1 MPRKY
6 KSKTKP
12 SERSRKIAKFW
23 NDRIVAGLKAKE
35 EYTKKAEE
43 VLAYFKDSDILF
55 DRGALA
61 SKFMDFGAGTATVSV
76 PKVAQLKAS
85 LGPRLYLPKPDRN
98 LTARTDDGVYIALT
112 RILETYINYVS
123 TEAKLSQEVRKT
135 IDDAMLRGR
144 GFLETGW
151 DDVRKCVS
159 SWYVSSADIIIDPDV
174 SDMGD
179 AEWIA
184 IRKKESFWRTKR
196 RVKEKWRVKDL
207 EDAIKSHGSTHD
219 KIDIY
224 DGKEKKTDVPAS
236 NYTSEYWVVLSKM
249 GYGFRGFEMDEDKY
263 DDSKD
268 FCRIEISIDHEYPL
282 AEGEWPIPL
291 YLDREWPIT
300 KMDFVETPDSLW
312 PSSIMGQVLPA
323 QKAIDLLTSLRI
335 TSCKNR
341 DRLVVFCDSR
351 VEREVQ
357 DVLRKGTAADFI
369 PLDVRKGHRLQDS
382 EMIADFEAGSV
393 ETANERE
400 FLIQQIEVT
409 TGIMQAI
416 TGAPQS
422 GAQDRSATAT
432 QARMNAINAR
442 LSDLQ
447 NKVEELLT
455 DSGRKEAITIKLD
468 LDAEEVSSYVKSK
481 DINLFYVSIKIPGG
495 VEISVRDTRTK
506 DEREED
512 PSGNLTLEYI
522 SPPASDY
529 FESPQEVAQAMMG
542 VWQDIQELSHVD
554 PKIAALQQA
563 LLSGGIDEGTQLPSG
578 ITLATVTVERVWQ
591 DTAGLT
597 PEEVMREV
605 SYEVASGAGNKID
618 KATEQQN
625 ADYLTQTTLP
635 VMLQTGDIE
644 GANAILEIRDEA
656 YDVPSDR
663 RVKIQPPQPP
673 AQPQQGAA

>member
-1 MPRKY
+1 M
-6 KSKTKP
+6 KP
-12 SERSRKIAKFW
+12 SERSRKISKFW

-35 EYTKKAEE
+35 SYTKKAEE

-112 RILETYINYVS
+112 RVLETYINYVS

-207 EDAIKSHGSTHD
+207 EDSIKAHGTTHD

-224 DGKEKKTDVPAS
+224 DGKEKNTEVPSS
-236 NYTSEYWVVLSKM
+236 NYVTEYWVVLSKM
-249 GYGFRGFEMDEDKY
+249 GYGFRGFEMDEKKY

-268 FCRIEISIDHEYPL
+268 FCRIEIVLDHEYPL
-282 AEGEWPIPL
+282 SEGEWPIPL
-291 YLDREWPIT
+291 YLDREWPIS
-300 KMDFVETPDSLW
+300 KIDFVETPDSLW

-357 DVLRKGTAADFI
+357 DALRKGTAADFI

-382 EMIADFEAGSV
+382 VMVADFGAGSV

-442 LSDLQ
+442 LADLQ

-455 DSGRKEAITIKLD
+455 DSGRKEAIAIKLD
-468 LDAEEVSSYVKSK
+468 LDVEEVASYVKSK
-481 DINLFYVSIKIPGG
+481 DINLFYVSVKIPGG
-495 VEISVRDTRTK
+495 VEIPVRDNRTK

-529 FESPQEVAQAMMG
+529 FEAPQEVAQAMLG
-542 VWQDIQELSHVD
+542 VWQDILELSQED
-554 PKIAALQQA
+554 PKVAALQQA
-563 LLSGGIDEGTQLPSG
+563 LLSGGIDERTQLPFG
-578 ITLATVTVERVWQ
+578 ITLASVTVERVWK

-605 SYEVASGAGNKID
+605 SYEIASGAGNKID

-656 YDVPSDR
+656 YDVPDDR
-663 RVKIQPPQPP
+663 RVRIQPPPP
-673 AQPQQGAA
+673 PQEAPPQQGAA

>member
-35 EYTKKAEE
+35 DYTQKAEE

-98 LTARTDDGVYIALT
+98 LTARTDDGVHVALT

-123 TEAKLSQEVRKT
+123 REAKLSQEVRKT

-144 GFLETGW
+144 GFLQTGW

-196 RVKEKWRVKDL
+196 RVDEKWRIKDL
-207 EDAIKSHGSTHD
+207 EDSIKAHGSTHD
-219 KIDIY
+219 KVDIY
-224 DGKEKKTDVPAS
+224 DGKEKRTDVPFS
-236 NYTSEYWVVLSKM
+236 NHILEYWVVLSKM
-249 GYGFRGFEMDEDKY
+249 GYGFRGFEMDEKKY

-268 FCRIEISIDHEYPL
+268 FCRIEIALDHEYPL
-282 AEGEWPIPL
+282 SEGEWPIPL

-351 VEREVQ
+351 VEREIQ

-382 EMIADFEAGSV
+382 VMVADFGAGSA

-409 TGIMQAI
+409 TGIMQAV

-442 LSDLQ
+442 LADLQ

-468 LDAEEVSSYVKSK
+468 LDVEEVSSYVKAR
-481 DINLFYVSIKIPGG
+481 DIGMYYISISLPGG
-495 VEISVRDTRTK
+495 AEIPVRDNRSK
-506 DEREED
+506 EERQED
-512 PSGNLTLEYI
+512 PGGSLTLEYI
-522 SPPASDY
+522 SPSASDY
-529 FESPQEVAQAMMG
+529 FEAPEEVGQAIL
-542 VWQDIQELSHVD
+542 VLWEDIQQLAPED
-554 PKIAALQQA
+554 PKVAELLNALISTGMDQQTG
-563 LLSGGIDEGTQLPSG
+563 LPNGIQLGVVSVE
-578 ITLATVTVERVWQ
+578 TVWK
-591 DTAGLT
+591 DTAGFSD
-597 PEEVMREV
+597 EEVMREV
-605 SYEVASGAGNKID
+605 TYEIASGAGNKID

-625 ADYLTQTTLP
+625 ADYLVQTALP
-635 VMLQTGDIE
+635 AMLQTGDVG
-644 GANAILEIRDEA
+644 GANAILEIRDKA
-656 YDVPSDR
+656 YDVSDEHKVR
-663 RVKIQPPQPP
+663 FQPPQPQ